1 MTSGHVLLTAAATAA
16 VAAVAATSAL
26 IFALAARLRTAE
38 AEVVRLVAAAVVAN
52 VAATDLGKRLAH
64 LSASLSR
71 SQQND
76 RIAIETPPH
85 PSALVSTPG
94 WSRCMDACNAAT
106 RGYAGMHTK
115 SARSNHPI
123 EKLLV
128 SSFSDSA
135 SHSADKVAVDSLLAA
150 HAARELPSLAADLIT
165 DPSLLLLLLDAP
177 TCGTTAALLTA
188 LPGLT
193 RVAGQ
198 ICIPQADPSHYAA
211 MVNRASAEPSAIP
224 PHLAGPPLV
233 VCVPSPGER
242 VLLNVRCQRLDQWL
256 VSNRRLGLR
265 VPLFFADFESSI
277 LGKPKLG
284 FSPLLDV
291 IRFLRWGYAA
301 PRCLLGVTVSFRQ
314 ASSHTCQRH
323 PAAGAPPPPDAPT
336 PILTLDDLVEFVRVE
351 AAAQGFACH
360 VLDTRRYGMTF
371 VLFRLTSVTCR

>member
-1 MTSGHVLLTAAATAA
+1 LTAAATAA
-16 VAAVAATSAL
+16 VAAVAATLAL
-26 IFALAARLRTAE
+26 VFALAARLRTAE
-38 AEVVRLVAAAVVAN
+38 AEVVRLVAAAAVAN

-85 PSALVSTPG
+85 PSTLVSTLG
-94 WSRCMDACNAAT
+94 WSRCMDACNAAA
-106 RGYAGMHTK
+106 RRYAGMHTK

-128 SSFSDSA
+128 SSFSDAASQSA
-135 SHSADKVAVDSLLAA
+135 YKVAVDSLLAA
-150 HAARELPSLAADLIT
+150 HAARELPTLVADLVT

-211 MVNRASAEPSAIP
+211 MVNRASVGSSAIP
-224 PHLAGPPLV
+224 PLLAGPPLM
-233 VCVPSPGER
+233 CDPTPGER
-242 VLLNVRCQRLDQWL
+242 MLLNVRCQRLDQWL

-265 VPLFFADFESSI
+265 VPLFFADFETSI

-291 IRFLRWGYAA
+291 VRFLRWGYAA

-314 ASSHTCQRH
+314 ATSHTCDRH
-323 PAAGAPPPPDAPT
+323 PVAGAPPPPDAPT
-336 PILTLDDLVEFVRVE
+336 PILTLEDLVEFVCVE
-351 AAAQGFACH
+351 AAAQSFACH

-371 VLFRLTSVTCR
+371 VLFRLTSVTCE